1 MRMTEHHTP
10 SLPTFP
16 SASRR
21 RYRQG
26 RRLESV
32 EDTRRRITAAAFELH
47 ATIGQ
52 SRTTIRAIADRA
64 GVQRNTV
71 YAHFPDLETLYEA
84 CTAHGIRVTGMP
96 SAEPWS
102 AIADPPTRLRHGL
115 RELFAWYRANALML
129 RNVLYDGEPAMP
141 PPTEPDTFE
150 IRMRSLLTAFSD
162 GWVVTEEDGRSMLLA
177 FLVLA
182 MGFETWQSLASSGL
196 ADERAVDL
204 LVSIATGI
212 ASGTITDNA

>member
-1 MRMTEHHTP
+1 MTEQPTP
-10 SLPTFP
+10 SLPALP

-32 EDTRRRITAAAFELH
+32 EETRRRITAAAFELH
-47 ATIGQ
+47 ATIGP

-64 GVQRNTV
+64 GVQRHTV

-96 SAEPWS
+96 SGEAWA
-102 AIADPPTRLRHGL
+102 AIVDPTTRLRHGL

-129 RNVLYDGEPAMP
+129 RNVMSDVDPTLPLPA
-141 PPTEPDTFE
+141 EPDLFE
-150 IRMRSLLTAFSD
+150 IRMGSLLTAFGD
-162 GWVVTEEDGRSMLLA
+162 GWLVAQEDSRSTLLA

-182 MGFETWQSLASSGL
+182 MGFATWQSLTSGDL

-204 LVSIATGI
+204 LVSIATGV
-212 ASGTITDNA
+212 ASGAITDDA